1 MAFINL
7 EHVDTNFGKTAPI
20 KCPVC
25 HNDFLVGADDN
36 QPHGWP
42 YLIHVPRVLKETDDQ
57 FIRKDELTCP
67 FLLKPIALSIDCPD
81 FYRNVLGYS
90 FREKFLPADYK
101 DYPDDYVGFMVE
113 PDMFLP
119 DLIKS
124 YSRMMKLRGTTCRYC
139 GGTYEFSY
147 KVDKDA
153 GEFTFNFGC
162 QCISSDGDPDLIQLT
177 QDFMYNYDT
186 KMPEHNKRAD
196 FLDSVISRMPAGA
209 IKEN

>member
-7 EHVDTNFGKTAPI
+7 ERVDTNFGKTAPI
-20 KCPVC
+20 KCPIC
-25 HNDFLVGADDN
+25 GNDFLVGADDS
-36 QPHGWP
+36 QSRGWP

-67 FLLKPIALSIDCPD
+67 FLLKPIALSINCPD
-81 FYRNVLGYS
+81 FYRNVLP
-90 FREKFLPADYK
+90 LPADNK
-101 DYPDDYVGFMVE
+101 VMAE
-113 PDMFLP
+113 PDKFLP
-119 DLIKS
+119 DLIKR

-177 QDFMYNYDT
+177 QDFMYKYDK
-186 KMPEHNKRAD
+186 KMPEHNKRVD
-196 FLDSVISRMPAGA
+196 FLNAVISRMPAGA

>member
-124 YSRMMKLRGTTCRYC
+124 YSRMMKLRALL
-139 GGTYEFSY
+139 
-147 KVDKDA
+147 A
-153 GEFTFNFGC
+153 G
-162 QCISSDGDPDLIQLT
+162 IAVVLMSSPTKSIKMLVSSPLI
-177 QDFMYNYDT
+177 
-186 KMPEHNKRAD
+186 
-196 FLDSVISRMPAGA
+196 PAA
-209 IKEN
+209 SASHLMVTLI